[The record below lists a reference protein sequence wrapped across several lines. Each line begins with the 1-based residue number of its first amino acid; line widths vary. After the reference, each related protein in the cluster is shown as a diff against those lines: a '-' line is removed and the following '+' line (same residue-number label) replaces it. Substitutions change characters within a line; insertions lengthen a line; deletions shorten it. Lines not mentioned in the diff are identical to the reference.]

1 MRIAK
6 ARPFEGKPIIN
17 MPSVYGG
24 CIGKEIICRVPVI
37 GTRPIR
43 VEVQGLP
50 QGLRLDGQVI
60 RGTVPEGGEF
70 RVRIA
75 AENGL
80 GRAEQDVTFRI
91 GEDTIP
97 ATRPMSPT
105 TTPAGCTGGNLSFR
119 KSGGGCILSL
129 KARLPVRFCI

>member
-97 ATRPMSPT
+97 ATRPMCRMK
-105 TTPAGCTGGNLSFR
+105 TPVASTNGMLPWMP
-119 KSGGGCILSL
+119 SGDGCISFWRACPPAAL
-129 KARLPVRFCI
+129 CM

>member
-43 VEVQGLP
+43 G
-50 QGLRLDGQVI
+50 
-60 RGTVPEGGEF
+60 
-70 RVRIA
+70 
-75 AENGL
+75 
-80 GRAEQDVTFRI
+80 GRAYR
-91 GEDTIP
+91 
-97 ATRPMSPT
+97 RPW
-105 TTPAGCTGGNLSFR
+105 GCPR
-119 KSGGGCILSL
+119 GCGWMG
-129 KARLPVRFCI
+129 R